1 MPGDTVQSRHPHAD
15 HRYTDPLQQDANPRL
30 PRYVPVRLK
39 TLSIPAASNYP
50 SKFLET

>member
-1 MPGDTVQSRHPHAD
+1 MLLPKAGIAMQITDTA
-15 HRYTDPLQQDANPRL
+15 LQQDSNPRL

-50 SKFLET
+50 SNFLET